1 VFIDLSTAEGALKPQ
16 EKGFS
21 CDAPSGPPTG
31 EVELHMVIPRIS
43 LRRSFAAVASLVAAL
58 IVLGAAPPEHS
69 DTTSLTGQLLIAAPT
84 IGDPRF
90 ARTVILMVRHDKE
103 GALGIVINRP
113 VGERSIAALLEAT
126 GHDGADVAGIV
137 RVFAGGPVQPE
148 LGFVVHSAEYR
159 RAETVD
165 VDGRVAM
172 TASRQVLL
180 DIGHNQGPEK
190 SLFALGYAGWGPGQL
205 EGELARHNWFTTP
218 EEPKLVFD
226 GDRGNL
232 WEDAMARRTRE
243 L

>member
-1 VFIDLSTAEGALKPQ
+1 
-16 EKGFS
+16 
-21 CDAPSGPPTG
+21 
-31 EVELHMVIPRIS
+31 MVARIL
-43 LRRSFAAVASLVAAL
+43 LRRGLAAIASLIALL
-58 IVLGAAPPEHS
+58 IVLGTAPPEHA
-69 DTTSLTGQLLIAAPT
+69 DTTSLAGQLLIAAPR

-90 ARTVILMVRHDKE
+90 AHTVILMVRHDKE
-103 GALGIVINRP
+103 GAFGIVINRP

-126 GHDGADVAGIV
+126 GHDDPAVAGIV

-148 LGFVVHSAEYR
+148 LGFVVHSAEYQ

-165 VDGRVAM
+165 VDGRVAI

-180 DIGHNQGPEK
+180 DIGHSQGPAK

-205 EGELARHNWFTTP
+205 EGELAQHNWFTAP

-226 GDRGNL
+226 DDRDSL

>member
-1 VFIDLSTAEGALKPQ
+1 MLFPRATTLRSLPAATILAAMLLAPAAA
-16 EKGFS
+16 
-21 CDAPSGPPTG
+21 DAPD
-31 EVELHMVIPRIS
+31 I
-43 LRRSFAAVASLVAAL
+43 A
-58 IVLGAAPPEHS
+58 
-69 DTTSLTGQLLIAAPT
+69 SLTGQLLIAAPT

-90 ARTVILMVRHDKE
+90 AHTVILMVRHDNE

-126 GHDGADVAGIV
+126 GHDDADVAGIV

-165 VDGRVAM
+165 IDGRVAM
-172 TASRQVLL
+172 TASRQILL

-205 EGELARHNWFTTP
+205 ENEMARNNWFTTP

-226 GDRGNL
+226 EDRDKL
-232 WEDAMARRTRE
+232 WDEAK
-243 L
+243 

>member
-1 VFIDLSTAEGALKPQ
+1 MSVLG
-16 EKGFS
+16 
-21 CDAPSGPPTG
+21 
-31 EVELHMVIPRIS
+31 IS
-43 LRRSFAAVASLVAAL
+43 LRHTLTAVVSLLAAL
-58 IVLGAAPPEHS
+58 VVLGVATPEHS
-69 DTTSLTGQLLIAAPT
+69 DTTSLAGQLLIAAPT

-90 ARTVILMVRHDKE
+90 AHTVILMVRHDTE

-113 VGERSIAALLEAT
+113 VGERSTAALLEAT
-126 GHDGADVAGIV
+126 GHNDPDIAGIL

-148 LGFVVHSAEYR
+148 LGFVIHSTEYR

-205 EGELARHNWFTTP
+205 EGELANHNWFTTP
-218 EEPKLVFD
+218 EELKLVFD
-226 GDRGNL
+226 DDRENL

>member
-1 VFIDLSTAEGALKPQ
+1 MSVPRLAL
-16 EKGFS
+16 
-21 CDAPSGPPTG
+21 
-31 EVELHMVIPRIS
+31 HH
-43 LRRSFAAVASLVAAL
+43 RSAAFASLLAAL
-58 IVLGAAPPEHS
+58 IILGAAPPEHS

-90 ARTVILMVRHDKE
+90 AHTVILMVRHDRE

-126 GHDGADVAGIV
+126 GDDDAGVAGIL

-148 LGFVVHSAEYR
+148 LGFVLHSAEYH

-205 EGELARHNWFTTP
+205 EGELAHHNWFTTP

-226 GDRGNL
+226 DDRGNL
-232 WEDAMARRTRE
+232 WEEAMARRTRE

>member
-1 VFIDLSTAEGALKPQ
+1 MSFARIPLRRLPILFAALVGAL
-16 EKGFS
+16 
-21 CDAPSGPPTG
+21 T
-31 EVELHMVIPRIS
+31 
-43 LRRSFAAVASLVAAL
+43 
-58 IVLGAAPPEHS
+58 VLGASPPENS
-69 DTTSLTGQLLIAAPT
+69 NTDSLTGQLLIAAPS

-90 ARTVILMVRHDKE
+90 AHTVILIVHHDKE
-103 GALGIVINRP
+103 GAFGIVINRP
-113 VGERSIAALLEAT
+113 VGERSVAALLEAT
-126 GHDGADVAGIV
+126 GHDDADVAGTV

-159 RAETVD
+159 RDETVD

-180 DIGHNQGPEK
+180 DIGHNRGPEK

-205 EGELARHNWFTTP
+205 EDELARHDWFTAP

-226 GDRGNL
+226 DDRDKL
-232 WEDAMARRTRE
+232 WDDAMARRTRE

>member
-1 VFIDLSTAEGALKPQ
+1 
-16 EKGFS
+16 
-21 CDAPSGPPTG
+21 
-31 EVELHMVIPRIS
+31 
-43 LRRSFAAVASLVAAL
+43 
-58 IVLGAAPPEHS
+58 
-69 DTTSLTGQLLIAAPT
+69 
-84 IGDPRF
+84 
-90 ARTVILMVRHDKE
+90 MVRHDKE

-126 GHDGADVAGIV
+126 GHDDADVAGIL

-148 LGFVVHSAEYR
+148 LGFVLHSAEYR

-205 EGELARHNWFTTP
+205 DGELAHHNWFTTP

-226 GDRGNL
+226 DDREKL

>member
-1 VFIDLSTAEGALKPQ
+1 MFVPRLSLHRRLVAL
-16 EKGFS
+16 
-21 CDAPSGPPTG
+21 
-31 EVELHMVIPRIS
+31 
-43 LRRSFAAVASLVAAL
+43 ASLVAAL
-58 IVLGAAPPEHS
+58 IVLGTAPPEHS
-69 DTTSLTGQLLIAAPT
+69 DTTSLAGQLLIAAPA

-103 GALGIVINRP
+103 GAFGIVINRP
-113 VGERSIAALLEAT
+113 VGARSIAALLEAT
-126 GHDGADVAGIV
+126 GHDDADVAGIV

-148 LGFVVHSAEYR
+148 LGFFVHSAEYR

-205 EGELARHNWFTTP
+205 EGELARNNWFTTP
-218 EEPKLVFD
+218 EEPKLVFED
-226 GDRGNL
+226 DRDKL
-232 WEDAMARRTRE
+232 WDDAMARRTRE